1 MATGSTAKKRN
12 SSASGSR
19 RSSGTRKSSTAR
31 SSSKSRSSSA
41 RSRSGNRSSGRNNAN
56 EGMINE
62 ISLIVIIAF
71 SALLLLSNLG
81 IVGSLGDF
89 ISGILYGL
97 FGIVSFLVPVLLVVS
112 AFFYVSNKGNTVT
125 TVKIWAGIVLL
136 IVFCALAQLLFPPR
150 NTDFNKLTD
159 YYTFCSGLK
168 RGGGIVGGTVSSL
181 LTKGIGT
188 VGAYIVLLVL
198 LIISVILITEKSIF
212 RGMANG
218 GRTLYDNARNDLER
232 IRERRENERPLREE
246 QKRLRQEE
254 REARR
259 LEEEE
264 LRRQK
269 VAERD
274 ERLRQRDEERLQKRI
289 EAEKQRRENLRQ
301 KEEGQL
307 RIDKKVSGV
316 ILDAGLSAQTN
327 ENAMPGDFH
336 DHTME
341 EETDQGIL
349 YRDDIHE
356 ISNAFNA
363 GKDSKGNSGLSQS
376 TGDEGLGSGMNAAA
390 DTDNDGMRE
399 LRYAEPVN
407 INRPGYNNVKNSHSI
422 AVSYN
427 TAELE
432 SAIINETAH
441 LAAERDYGSTLNG
454 GGYSEEGFRTVKDI
468 THNTVPAGDRRTETE
483 SPDDRIQRSGQ
494 NREQYSELSTE
505 QYSEQY
511 IEQNRDQ
518 YGDQNREQY
527 IEQDK
532 EPVREQKHGFEAEDN
547 RNHIEY
553 NSTVDTGEEYRSGD
567 EHILGKDG
575 FGDEEGGIGFSDTT
589 VDAYK
594 MPAVTVDESSYKE
607 DRKSHAVS
615 SGNIMPGGVEKKKP
629 VREFRFPPI
638 SMLKEGKKDNSG
650 DSKLIL
656 DNKAIRLQ
664 ETLKEFGVGVTMTG
678 YTQGPAITRFEM
690 KPDVGVK
697 VSKVINLSD
706 DIMLSMAAKNVRIEA
721 PIPGKAL
728 IGIELPN
735 EEISAVMFRD
745 LIESREFKES
755 ESKLSFAVG
764 KGLSGETVVADIG
777 KMPHLLIAGATGSGK
792 SVCINTLIMSIL
804 YKARPDEVKLIM
816 VDPKVVELSVYNGIP
831 HLMIPVVTDP
841 KQAAEALKWG
851 VVEMDDRYNKFA
863 EFGVRDLNGYNKK
876 VRSMTNVPE
885 QDRYKVLPRIVIIV
899 DELADLMMVAS
910 KEVEESICRIAQ
922 KARAAGI
929 HLVIATQRPS
939 VDVVTGLI
947 KANMPSRI
955 AFSVSSS
962 VDSRTILDMVGAEKL
977 LGKGDMLFYPQGYT
991 KPARVQGPFVSDQEV
1006 SDVVD
1011 FLKEHTGGDGY
1022 DEEIVQ
1028 KIRSASVTQ
1037 GGAADTGSASGGNTS
1052 ANGNDEL
1059 FYEAAKAIIEKN
1071 KASIG
1076 MLQRLFKIG
1085 FNRAARI
1092 MDQLAEA
1099 GVVGEEEGTKPRKV
1113 LMTREQLE
1121 EYAEEYL

>member
-1 MATGSTAKKRN
+1 MSTGSTKRKNNSSSRN
-12 SSASGSR
+12 SGR
-19 RSSGTRKSSTAR
+19 KTTSGTRKRISNGSTSKR
-31 SSSKSRSSSA
+31 NVKSRASA
-41 RSRSGNRSSGRNNAN
+41 TGNKAD
-56 EGMINE
+56 EGLINE

-89 ISGILYGL
+89 ISGVLYGL
-97 FGIVSFLVPVLLVVS
+97 FGIVSFLVPIALVMA
-112 AFFYVSNKGNTVT
+112 AFFYVSNKGLTIT
-125 TVKIWAGIVLL
+125 TVKIWAGVVLL
-136 IVFCALAQLLFPPR
+136 IVLCALAQMLFPPKNGVINR
-150 NTDFNKLTD
+150 ITD
-159 YYTFCSGLK
+159 YYTVCSGVK
-168 RGGGIVGGTVSSL
+168 RGGGIIGGALSSV

-188 VGAYIVLLVL
+188 IGTYIILIVL
-198 LIISVILITEKSIF
+198 LIISGILITERSF
-212 RGMANG
+212 LAGVRNG
-218 GRTLYDNARNDLER
+218 SLTLYDNARNDIER
-232 IRERRENERPLREE
+232 LRERRENERPLKEE
-246 QKRLRQEE
+246 QRRLRNEE
-254 REARR
+254 KEARR
-259 LEEEE
+259 IEEE
-264 LRRQK
+264 LIRKQK
-269 VAERD
+269 VEERN
-274 ERLRQRDEERLQKRI
+274 ERLRIKEEERLKRKL
-289 EAEKQRRENLRQ
+289 EAEKVREENLRQ
-301 KEEGQL
+301 REENLL
-307 RIDKKVSGV
+307 RVDKKVSGV
-316 ILDAGLSAQTN
+316 MMDTTLKKEDNIN
-327 ENAMPGDFH
+327 EN
-336 DHTME
+336 DHLSSKEDM
-341 EETDQGIL
+341 
-349 YRDDIHE
+349 HE
-356 ISNAFNA
+356 IIYDNPDETHKAVHNVSVQEDSLSVKIYDSDIKELHYNEPVNVNHLEYEHVKNEHLISVDTD
-363 GKDSKGNSGLSQS
+363 GSEIYRKDSQV
-376 TGDEGLGSGMNAAA
+376 
-390 DTDNDGMRE
+390 RE
-399 LRYAEPVN
+399 LRADTPV
-407 INRPGYNNVKNSHSI
+407 K
-422 AVSYN
+422 SYN
-427 TAELE
+427 TSELE
-432 SAIINETAH
+432 SAIINETVH
-441 LAAERDYGSTLNG
+441 LSDERDYDRSLINNGLNG
-454 GGYSEEGFRTVKDI
+454 DYIQERIYSQPE
-468 THNTVPAGDRRTETE
+468 
-483 SPDDRIQRSGQ
+483 
-494 NREQYSELSTE
+494 
-505 QYSEQY
+505 
-511 IEQNRDQ
+511 
-518 YGDQNREQY
+518 
-527 IEQDK
+527 
-532 EPVREQKHGFEAEDN
+532 
-547 RNHIEY
+547 
-553 NSTVDTGEEYRSGD
+553 GEEKIREGSLYNEDIKEEKISGKQ
-567 EHILGKDG
+567 E
-575 FGDEEGGIGFSDTT
+575 FGYSDTT
-589 VDAYK
+589 VEAYE
-594 MPAVTVDESSYKE
+594 MPSVSIDESVYNDPEKN
-607 DRKSHAVS
+607 RVTKVNA
-615 SGNIMPGGVEKKKP
+615 GNGDKNKKA
-629 VREFRFPPI
+629 VREFRFPPV
-638 SMLKEGKKDNSG
+638 SMLKAGKKDSQG
-650 DSKLIL
+650 DSKLLL

-664 ETLKEFGVGVTMTG
+664 ETLKEFGVGVTMQG

-690 KPDVGVK
+690 KPDTGVK
-697 VSKVINLSD
+697 VSKVLNLSD

-721 PIPGKAL
+721 PIPGKSL

-745 LIESREFKES
+745 LIESKEFRES

-831 HLMIPVVTDP
+831 HLMVPVVTDP

-876 VRSMTNVPE
+876 VKSMSNLPE
-885 QDRYKVLPRIVIIV
+885 EDKYKVLPRIVIIV

-1022 DEEIVQ
+1022 DEEIAQ
-1028 KIRSASVTQ
+1028 KIKNASSGTGAPSEA
-1037 GGAADTGSASGGNTS
+1037 GGGSSVA

-1059 FYEAAKAIIEKN
+1059 FVEAAKAIIDKN

-1113 LMTREQLE
+1113 LMSMEQLE
-1121 EYAEEYL
+1121 QYIEDYI

>member
-1 MATGSTAKKRN
+1 MATGSTRKR
-12 SSASGSR
+12 STTGTGRKSGSGSR
-19 RSSGTRKSSTAR
+19 KSTGSR
-31 SSSKSRSSSA
+31 NNSRGRSSSA
-41 RSRSGNRSSGRNNAN
+41 ASRSRNTTSRRNNASD
-56 EGMINE
+56 GVINE
-62 ISLIVIIAF
+62 ITLIVIIAF

-81 IVGSLGDF
+81 IVGGLGDF

-97 FGIVSFLVPVLLVVS
+97 FGIVSFLVPVALAAS
-112 AFFYVSNKGNTVT
+112 AFFYVSNKGGSVT
-125 TVKIWAGIVLL
+125 AVKIWAGAVLMAVL
-136 IVFCALAQLLFPPR
+136 CALAQLLFPPK
-150 NTDFNKLTD
+150 NAEYGKLAD
-159 YYTFCSGLK
+159 YYTVCSGLK
-168 RGGGIVGGTVSSL
+168 RGGGIIGGTISSL
-181 LTKGIGT
+181 LTKGIGN
-188 VGAYIVLLVL
+188 VGAYIVLFVL
-198 LIISVILITEKSIF
+198 LIITVILITERSF
-212 RGMANG
+212 FGGMANG
-218 GRTLYDNARNDLER
+218 GRTLYDNARNDIER
-232 IRERRENERPLREE
+232 FRERRENERPIREE
-246 QKRLRQEE
+246 QRRLRQEE
-254 REARR
+254 KEARR
-259 LEEEE
+259 IEEEE

-289 EAEKQRRENLRQ
+289 EAERQRRESLRQ
-301 KEEGQL
+301 KEEGKL

-316 ILDAGLSAQTN
+316 ILDTKLPERDDNGHTGEEGK
-327 ENAMPGDFH
+327 ENIKTADNGSGPAIH
-336 DHTME
+336 
-341 EETDQGIL
+341 
-349 YRDDIHE
+349 YKDDIHE
-356 ISNAFNA
+356 ISYAASEGA
-363 GKDSKGNSGLSQS
+363 GADRHGLNGSREV
-376 TGDEGLGSGMNAAA
+376 TGSPEAEGPGSGDKDMK
-390 DTDNDGMRE
+390 E
-399 LRYAEPVN
+399 LRYNEPVN
-407 INRPGYNNVKNSHSI
+407 VNRTEYNNVKNRHSI
-422 AVSYN
+422 SVAYN

-441 LAAERDYGSTLNG
+441 LSDERDYGAPIAAG
-454 GGYSEEGFRTVKDI
+454 GFTDVRHSAVPSERYSDGYSSRGSNIYKDSYEESHTGNHKENKAEN
-468 THNTVPAGDRRTETE
+468 HA
-483 SPDDRIQRSGQ
+483 
-494 NREQYSELSTE
+494 
-505 QYSEQY
+505 
-511 IEQNRDQ
+511 IE
-518 YGDQNREQY
+518 
-527 IEQDK
+527 
-532 EPVREQKHGFEAEDN
+532 
-547 RNHIEY
+547 HIE
-553 NSTVDTGEEYRSGD
+553 SGD
-567 EHILGKDG
+567 NIRGNAY
-575 FGDEEGGIGFSDTT
+575 DEESIRDIGFSDTT
-589 VDAYK
+589 VEAYK
-594 MPAVTVDESSYKE
+594 MPSVTVDESSYKPGSPTHKPAAG
-607 DRKSHAVS
+607 D
-615 SGNIMPGGVEKKKP
+615 GIMPGGVEKKKP
-629 VREFRFPPI
+629 VKEFRFPPI
-638 SMLKEGKKDNSG
+638 NMLKEGKKDNTG
-650 DSKLIL
+650 DSKIIL

-697 VSKVINLSD
+697 VSKVLNLSD

-721 PIPGKAL
+721 PIPGKSL

-1022 DEEIVQ
+1022 DEEIAQ
-1028 KIRSASVTQ
+1028 KIKNASTAQ
-1037 GGAADTGSASGGNTS
+1037 GGTSDPGSSGGGNTT

-1076 MLQRLFKIG
+1076 MLQRIFKIG

-1113 LMTREQLE
+1113 LMSLEQLE
-1121 EYAEEYL
+1121 AYAEEYL

>member
-41 RSRSGNRSSGRNNAN
+41 RNRSGNRSSGRNNAN

-97 FGIVSFLVPVLLVVS
+97 FGIVSFLVPVMLVVA
-112 AFFYVSNKGNTVT
+112 AFFYVSNKGNAVT

-198 LIISVILITEKSIF
+198 LVISVILITEKSIF

-264 LRRQK
+264 LRKQK

-316 ILDAGLSAQTN
+316 ILDAGLSTQNN
-327 ENAMPGDFH
+327 ENDKPGDFH
-336 DHTME
+336 DHTIE
-341 EETDQGIL
+341 EGTDQGIL

-356 ISNAFNA
+356 ISNAFTDNVGNDPKGNA
-363 GKDSKGNSGLSQS
+363 GLSRNG
-376 TGDEGLGSGMNAAA
+376 GDEGPGAGVNAAPDA
-390 DTDNDGMRE
+390 DNDGMRE
-399 LRYAEPVN
+399 LRYTEPVN
-407 INRPGYNNVKNSHSI
+407 VNRPGYNNVKNSHSI

-441 LAAERDYGSTLNG
+441 LAAERDYGSTLSG
-454 GGYSEEGFRTVKDI
+454 GGYSEEGFRAVKDI
-468 THNTVPAGDRRTETE
+468 TDYNTVSAGDRRTETE

-518 YGDQNREQY
+518 Y
-527 IEQDK
+527 IEQGK
-532 EPVREQKHGFEAEDN
+532 EPVREQKHGYEADDN
-547 RNHIEY
+547 RNHIGD
-553 NSTVDTGEEYRSGD
+553 NSSVHAGEEYRSGE
-567 EHILGKDG
+567 EHIQGKDG

-697 VSKVINLSD
+697 VSKVLNLSD

-1059 FYEAAKAIIEKN
+1059 FYEAAKAIIDKN

-1113 LMTREQLE
+1113 LMTQEQLE

>member
-1 MATGSTAKKRN
+1 M
-12 SSASGSR
+12 
-19 RSSGTRKSSTAR
+19 
-31 SSSKSRSSSA
+31 
-41 RSRSGNRSSGRNNAN
+41 
-56 EGMINE
+56 
-62 ISLIVIIAF
+62 LI
-71 SALLLLSNLG
+71 L
-81 IVGSLGDF
+81 
-89 ISGILYGL
+89 
-97 FGIVSFLVPVLLVVS
+97 
-112 AFFYVSNKGNTVT
+112 
-125 TVKIWAGIVLL
+125 
-136 IVFCALAQLLFPPR
+136 CALAQLLFPPK
-150 NTDFNKLTD
+150 NAEYEKLID
-159 YYTFCSGLK
+159 YYTVCSGIR
-168 RGGGIVGGTVSSL
+168 RGGGIVGGTIASV
-181 LTKGIGT
+181 LTKGIGK
-188 VGAYIVLLVL
+188 VGTYIVLFVL
-198 LIISVILITEKSIF
+198 MIITGVMITERSF
-212 RGMANG
+212 LGGVTNG
-218 GRTLYDNARNDLER
+218 GRTLYDNARNDIER
-232 IRERRENERPLREE
+232 LRERRENERPLREE
-246 QKRLRQEE
+246 ARRLKQEE

-259 LEEEE
+259 IEEE
-264 LRRQK
+264 Q
-269 VAERD
+269 
-274 ERLRQRDEERLQKRI
+274 LRQQRQEKRNEKMQQRELERRERKEEEIRVR
-289 EAEKQRRENLRQ
+289 EENLR
-301 KEEGQL
+301 KREEGL
-307 RIDKKVSGV
+307 RRVDKKVSGV
-316 ILDAGLSAQTN
+316 ILDPGLTEEKTGYDEIN
-327 ENAMPGDFH
+327 EQQINEQQINDNVN
-336 DHTME
+336 
-341 EETDQGIL
+341 
-349 YRDDIHE
+349 YDIHE
-356 ISNAFNA
+356 IKYVEPEKETGPGEDYNKQTESTIVDDA
-363 GKDSKGNSGLSQS
+363 GMKELHYEEPLNVSRV
-376 TGDEGLGSGMNAAA
+376 EYGS
-390 DTDNDGMRE
+390 
-399 LRYAEPVN
+399 
-407 INRPGYNNVKNSHSI
+407 VKTSHSI
-422 AVSYN
+422 AVDTKGMEAVTVDHVKAVDPEDAMPVRPYRSGKTYN
-427 TAELE
+427 TSELE
-432 SAIINETAH
+432 SAIINETMH
-441 LAAERDYGSTLNG
+441 LSNERDFDRPIALTNSHYDSGSN
-454 GGYSEEGFRTVKDI
+454 YSDVHSEDKLSVSPVSERITEDKQDI
-468 THNTVPAGDRRTETE
+468 PV
-483 SPDDRIQRSGQ
+483 S
-494 NREQYSELSTE
+494 
-505 QYSEQY
+505 
-511 IEQNRDQ
+511 
-518 YGDQNREQY
+518 
-527 IEQDK
+527 
-532 EPVREQKHGFEAEDN
+532 EPVEE
-547 RNHIEY
+547 
-553 NSTVDTGEEYRSGD
+553 TVQE
-567 EHILGKDG
+567 
-575 FGDEEGGIGFSDTT
+575 IGYSDTT
-589 VDAYK
+589 VEAYE
-594 MPAVTVDESSYKE
+594 MPSVTIDETEYKTAATTKHVSAPSVSE
-607 DRKSHAVS
+607 KASKS
-615 SGNIMPGGVEKKKP
+615 P
-629 VREFRFPPI
+629 VREFRFPPL

-697 VSKVINLSD
+697 VSKVLNLSD

-745 LIESREFKES
+745 LIESREFRES

-876 VRSMTNVPE
+876 VKSMTNVPE

-1022 DEEIVQ
+1022 DEDIARR
-1028 KIRSASVTQ
+1028 IRDASSGQ
-1037 GGAADTGSASGGNTS
+1037 GGSADTSGSQAVSG
-1052 ANGNDEL
+1052 NGNDEL
-1059 FYEAAKAIIEKN
+1059 FVEAARVIIEKN

-1076 MLQRLFKIG
+1076 MLQRMFKIG

-1092 MDQLAEA
+1092 MDQLADA

-1113 LMTREQLE
+1113 LMSLEQLE
-1121 EYAEEYL
+1121 AYIEEYL

>member
-1 MATGSTAKKRN
+1 MATGSTTRKRSTGGSGN
-12 SSASGSR
+12 SGRKNAGRRSTGGTKNAGSR
-19 RSSGTRKSSTAR
+19 NYKSGRSAKRST
-31 SSSKSRSSSA
+31 SA
-41 RSRSGNRSSGRNNAN
+41 RTGGRNASRKAADDT
-56 EGMINE
+56 ITNE
-62 ISLIVIIAF
+62 ITLIIIIAF
-71 SALLLLSNLG
+71 AALLLLSNIG
-81 IVGSLGDF
+81 IMGSLGEF
-89 ISGILYGL
+89 ISGIQYGL
-97 FGIVSFLVPVLLVVS
+97 FGIVSFVVPVAVVIT
-112 AFFYVSNKGNTVT
+112 AFFYISNKGNPAASI
-125 TVKIWAGIVLL
+125 KIWAGVVLL
-136 IVFCALAQLLFPPR
+136 LILCALAQLLFPPK
-150 NTDFNKLTD
+150 NAEYEKLID
-159 YYTFCSGLK
+159 YYTVCSGIK
-168 RGGGIVGGTVSSL
+168 RGGGIVGGTISSV
-181 LTKGIGT
+181 LTKGIGK
-188 VGAYIVLLVL
+188 VGTYIVLFVL
-198 LIISVILITEKSIF
+198 MIIAGVMITERSF
-212 RGMANG
+212 LGGVTNG

-232 IRERRENERPLREE
+232 LRERRENERPLREE
-246 QKRLRQEE
+246 ARRLKQEE

-259 LEEEE
+259 IEEE
-264 LRRQK
+264 Q
-269 VAERD
+269 
-274 ERLRQRDEERLQKRI
+274 LRQQRQEERNERMQ
-289 EAEKQRRENLRQ
+289 QRELERRERKEEEIRVREENLR
-301 KEEGQL
+301 KREEGL
-307 RIDKKVSGV
+307 RRVDKKVSGV
-316 ILDAGLSAQTN
+316 ILDPGLTEEKTGDDERN
-327 ENAMPGDFH
+327 EQPVINDNVN
-336 DHTME
+336 
-341 EETDQGIL
+341 
-349 YRDDIHE
+349 YDIHE
-356 ISNAFNA
+356 IKYVEPEKEA
-363 GKDSKGNSGLSQS
+363 GPGADYNEPAENTPVDDVGMKELHYEEPLNVSRV
-376 TGDEGLGSGMNAAA
+376 EYGS
-390 DTDNDGMRE
+390 
-399 LRYAEPVN
+399 
-407 INRPGYNNVKNSHSI
+407 VKTSHSI
-422 AVSYN
+422 AVDTKGMEAVTADPVRTVNPVNPVNPAGAVPVRPYRPGKAYN
-427 TAELE
+427 TSELE
-432 SAIINETAH
+432 SAIINETMH
-441 LAAERDYGSTLNG
+441 LSSERDYDRPIAMTNIHDNYGSF
-454 GGYSEEGFRTVKDI
+454 YSDVYNEDKLSV
-468 THNTVPAGDRRTETE
+468 
-483 SPDDRIQRSGQ
+483 SPVSERI
-494 NREQYSELSTE
+494 
-505 QYSEQY
+505 
-511 IEQNRDQ
+511 
-518 YGDQNREQY
+518 
-527 IEQDK
+527 
-532 EPVREQKHGFEAEDN
+532 AEDEPDI
-547 RNHIEY
+547 HVSEPEEE
-553 NSTVDTGEEYRSGD
+553 TVQE
-567 EHILGKDG
+567 
-575 FGDEEGGIGFSDTT
+575 IGYSDTT
-589 VDAYK
+589 VEAYE
-594 MPAVTVDESSYKE
+594 MPSVTIDETEYKTAAAQKHVSAPLVSE
-607 DRKSHAVS
+607 KASKS
-615 SGNIMPGGVEKKKP
+615 P
-629 VREFRFPPI
+629 VREFRFPPL

-697 VSKVINLSD
+697 VSKVLNLSD

-745 LIESREFKES
+745 LIESREFRES

-841 KQAAEALKWG
+841 KQASEALKWG

-876 VRSMTNVPE
+876 VKSMTNVPE

-1022 DEEIVQ
+1022 DEDIAR
-1028 KIRSASVTQ
+1028 KIRDASSGQ
-1037 GGAADTGSASGGNTS
+1037 GGSADTSGGQTVS
-1052 ANGNDEL
+1052 GNGNDEL
-1059 FYEAAKAIIEKN
+1059 FVEAAKVIIEKN

-1076 MLQRLFKIG
+1076 MLQRMFKIG

-1092 MDQLAEA
+1092 MDQLADA

-1113 LMTREQLE
+1113 LMSLEQLE
-1121 EYAEEYL
+1121 AYIEEYL

>member
-1 MATGSTAKKRN
+1 MATGSTTKKRN
-12 SSASGSR
+12 SSTKRSTAGRS
-19 RSSGTRKSSTAR
+19 SSGTRKSSSAR
-31 SSSKSRSSSA
+31 GSKNRSSSA
-41 RSRSGNRSSGRNNAN
+41 RSRSGSRTSNRNNAN

-62 ISLIVIIAF
+62 ITLIVIIAF
-71 SALLLLSNLG
+71 SSLLLLSNLG

-97 FGIVSFLVPVLLVVS
+97 FGIVSYLVPVMLVVAS
-112 AFFYVSNKGNTVT
+112 FFYISNKGNSIT
-125 TVKIWAGIVLL
+125 TVKIWAGVVLL
-136 IVFCALAQLLFPPR
+136 MVFCALAQLLFPPK

-168 RGGGIVGGTVSSL
+168 RGGGIVGGTLSSL

-188 VGAYIVLLVL
+188 VGAYIVLIVL
-198 LIISVILITEKSIF
+198 LVIAVILITERSIF

-218 GRTLYDNARNDLER
+218 GRTLFDNARNDLER
-232 IRERRENERPLREE
+232 MRERRENERPLREE

-289 EAEKQRRENLRQ
+289 DAEKQRRENLRQ

-316 ILDAGLSAQTN
+316 ILDAGLSAN
-327 ENAMPGDFH
+327 ENAQDSIKAD
-336 DHTME
+336 DHRDTAE
-341 EETDQGIL
+341 DKLRDQGFH
-349 YRDDIHE
+349 YKDDMHE
-356 ISNAFNA
+356 ISPGFSDAS
-363 GKDSKGNSGLSQS
+363 GKEHKGNGISG
-376 TGDEGLGSGMNAAA
+376 GSMEAPDQKQDVNNGHN
-390 DTDNDGMRE
+390 TDNNGMRE
-399 LRYAEPVN
+399 LHYNDPVSV
-407 INRPGYNNVKNSHSI
+407 NRPEYNNVKNNHSI
-422 AVSYN
+422 AVAYS

-441 LAAERDYGSTLNG
+441 LSAERDYVNTLSRG
-454 GGYSEEGFRTVKDI
+454 RYSDDGFRAVESISAYDKIPDVGRYAESDSI
-468 THNTVPAGDRRTETE
+468 KESAQGSRQDRDLGRE
-483 SPDDRIQRSGQ
+483 Q
-494 NREQYSELSTE
+494 NR
-505 QYSEQY
+505 
-511 IEQNRDQ
+511 EQNRDQ
-518 YGDQNREQY
+518 SREQTKEQYREQY
-527 IEQDK
+527 KEQYK
-532 EPVREQKHGFEAEDN
+532 EQYNGHNADDS
-547 RNHIEY
+547 RNYISD
-553 NSTVDTGEEYRSGD
+553 NSTMHDVE
-567 EHILGKDG
+567 EHISGKDG
-575 FGDEEGGIGFSDTT
+575 FDDEEGGIGFSDTT

-607 DRKSHAVS
+607 GQPPRAHSG
-615 SGNIMPGGVEKKKP
+615 GNIVPGGVEKKKP

-638 SMLKEGKKDNSG
+638 NMLKEGKKDNSG
-650 DSKLIL
+650 DSKIIL
-656 DNKAIRLQ
+656 DNKALRLQ

-697 VSKVINLSD
+697 VSKVLNLSD

-745 LIESREFKES
+745 LIESREFRES

-1022 DEEIVQ
+1022 DEEIAQ
-1028 KIRSASVTQ
+1028 KIKSASVVQ
-1037 GGAADTGSASGGNTS
+1037 GGAAEAGGSSGGNTA

-1059 FYEAAKAIIEKN
+1059 FYEAAKAIIDKN

-1092 MDQLAEA
+1092 MDQLADA

-1113 LMTREQLE
+1113 LMTQEQL
-1121 EYAEEYL
+1121 